1 MQEKADQEEKTKM
14 MAQLMTSLDIE
25 NDTQKRHIQ
34 ELEQFIGLLAAA
46 LTDGQGTL
54 SGKSKSGKS
63 LEMSMS
69 RLESNANAGDDP
81 LTDDDDK
88 EESKLNETQL
98 SDGEGDNDC
107 TNLIKSNNSVINALK
122 NRK

>member
-54 SGKSKSGKS
+54 SG
-63 LEMSMS
+63 
-69 RLESNANAGDDP
+69 
-81 LTDDDDK
+81 
-88 EESKLNETQL
+88 
-98 SDGEGDNDC
+98 
-107 TNLIKSNNSVINALK
+107 
-122 NRK
+122 

>member
-1 MQEKADQEEKTKM
+1 MVESFYSSFAGT
-14 MAQLMTSLDIE
+14 
-25 NDTQKRHIQ
+25 RCR
-34 ELEQFIGLLAAA
+34 
-46 LTDGQGTL
+46 TDSSA